1 MMATF
6 FPNARDFL
14 TQTQATL
21 ETNEAANN
29 LILGLSLRVNHY
41 LPPEQH
47 PPYFVAITDNN
58 NLLLAAVM
66 TPPRSLVLYAG
77 QSDWQEPLNLF
88 IRQVALRQ
96 WPIVGVT
103 GYPPLAEAFATAWAR
118 LTRTS
123 YRVQIRNRLYELR
136 QVEPTP
142 PTPGRLRLA
151 TLADLDLIAEWT
163 FAFQTEALHRGDR
176 VEAHEVVRYKI
187 NDQDLYLWEDG
198 QPVSM
203 ASQSR
208 PTRNGIC
215 ISLVYTP
222 PEQRRR
228 GYATA
233 CVAGL
238 SQLLLDPG
246 RKFCVLFTDLANPTS
261 NHIYQTIGYRP
272 IADSTEY
279 IFYTEPHP

>member
-6 FPNARDFL
+6 YPNAREFL
-14 TQTQATL
+14 AKTQVAL

-29 LILGLSLRVNHY
+29 LILGLSLRLDRY
-41 LPPEQH
+41 LPLEQH
-47 PPYFVAITDNN
+47 PPYFAAITDNDH
-58 NLLLAAVM
+58 LLLAAVM
-66 TPPRSLVLYAG
+66 TPPRPMVLYAG
-77 QSDWQEPLNLF
+77 WSDWQEPLNLF
-88 IRQVALRQ
+88 IRQAALRQ
-96 WPIVGVT
+96 WLISGVT
-103 GYPPLAEAFATAWAR
+103 GYPPLSEAFVTAWAR
-118 LTRTS
+118 LTKTT
-123 YRVQIRNRLYELR
+123 YHVQIRNRLYELR
-136 QVEPTP
+136 QVDP
-142 PTPGRLRLA
+142 PSPAPGRLRLA
-151 TLADLDLIAEWT
+151 ALTDLDLITDWT
-163 FAFQTEALHRGDR
+163 FAFQTEALHRGDLA
-176 VEAHEVVRYKI
+176 EAREVARYKI

-222 PEQRRR
+222 PEWRGR
-228 GYATA
+228 GYASA

-238 SQLLLDPG
+238 SQSLLDSG

-272 IADSTEY
+272 IADFTEY
-279 IFYTEPHP
+279 VFNTEPHP

>member
-1 MMATF
+1 MIATF

-14 TQTQATL
+14 TQTQAAL

-47 PPYFVAITDNN
+47 PPYFAAISDND

-66 TPPRSLVLYAG
+66 TPPRPLVLYIG
-77 QSDWQEPLNLF
+77 RSDWREPLNLF

-96 WPIVGVT
+96 WPITGVT
-103 GYPPLAEAFATAWAR
+103 GYPPLAEIFAAAWAR

-136 QVEPTP
+136 RVEPTP
-142 PTPGRLRLA
+142 PTSGRLRLA
-151 TLADLDLIAEWT
+151 TLADLDLITEWT
-163 FAFQTEALHRGDR
+163 FAFQTEALHRGDS
-176 VEAHEVVRYKI
+176 VEAHEVTRYKI
-187 NDQDLYLWEDG
+187 KDQDLYLWEDG

-222 PEQRRR
+222 PEQRGR

-238 SQLLLDPG
+238 SQFLLDSG

-272 IADSTEY
+272 IADFTEY
-279 IFYTEPHP
+279 VFNTEPHP

>member
-6 FPNARDFL
+6 FSNARDFL
-14 TQTQATL
+14 TQTQAAL

-47 PPYFVAITDNN
+47 PPYFAAITANDT
-58 NLLLAAVM
+58 LLLAAVM
-66 TPPRSLVLYAG
+66 TPPRPLVLYAG
-77 QSDWQEPLNLF
+77 QSDWQAPLNLF
-88 IRQVALRQ
+88 IRQAALRQ
-96 WPIVGVT
+96 WPIAGVT
-103 GYPPLAEAFATAWAR
+103 GYPPLSEAFAAAWAR

-136 QVEPTP
+136 RVEPTP

-151 TLADLDLIAEWT
+151 TLADLELVADWT
-163 FAFQTEALHRGDR
+163 FAFQTEALHRGDS
-176 VEAHEVVRYKI
+176 VEALEVTRYKI
-187 NDQDLYLWEDG
+187 KDQDLYLWEDG
-198 QPVSM
+198 QPVST

-215 ISLVYTP
+215 LSLVYTP
-222 PEQRRR
+222 PEQRGR

-238 SQLLLDPG
+238 SQLLLDFG
-246 RKFCVLFTDLANPTS
+246 CQFCVLFTDLANPTS

-272 IADSTEY
+272 IADFTEY
-279 IFYTEPHP
+279 VFNTELHP